1 MYHLSRHKENRGD
14 KTMPAKKTVK
24 IFDLQG
30 KARGKATLPHV
41 FATPLRPDV
50 IKRAVLAIQSRRL
63 QPQGR
68 DPMAGK
74 KTSAESRGTGL
85 GIARVPRVKGGGGR
99 AALAPST
106 VGGRQPHP
114 PRSEKKIVKCI
125 PKKEARLALLSAI
138 AATASGDIIASRGH
152 RIEDI
157 PEIPLVVTDSIE
169 KLTKT
174 SEVENTL
181 TNLGFLSD
189 LYRVKASRKIRAG
202 KGKRRGRKMKQ
213 AIGPL
218 IVVAENKGIFNAAS
232 NLPGVDVAMVNN
244 LNAEM
249 LAPGTHPGR
258 LTLWTNGAI
267 EQLDKLYGGGKGA

>member
-1 MYHLSRHKENRGD
+1 
-14 KTMPAKKTVK
+14 MPTKKTAR

-30 KARGKATLPHV
+30 KPVGKTTLPAV
-41 FATPLRPDV
+41 FETPLRPDI
-50 IKRAVLAIQSRRL
+50 IKRAVLAIQSSRL

-85 GIARVPRVKGGGGR
+85 GIARLPRVKGGGGR

-114 PRSEKKIVKCI
+114 PRSEKKIVKRI

-138 AATASGDIIASRGH
+138 AATASKENVASRGH
-152 RIEDI
+152 AIEDV
-157 PEIPLVVTDSIE
+157 PQLPLIVTGSIE
-169 KLTKT
+169 ELTKT
-174 SEVENTL
+174 TEVEEVL
-181 TNLGFLSD
+181 THLGVISD
-189 LYRVKASRKIRAG
+189 IYRVKASRKIRAG

-218 IVVAENKGIFNAAS
+218 IVVAENRGIFNAAS
-232 NLPGVDVAMVNN
+232 NLPGVDVATVND

-267 EQLDKLYGGGKGA
+267 EQLEKLGGGKAA

>member
-1 MYHLSRHKENRGD
+1 
-14 KTMPAKKTVK
+14 MPAKKTAK

-30 KARGKATLPHV
+30 KSIGKAALPAV

-50 IKRAVLAIQSRRL
+50 IKRAVLAIQSSRR
-63 QPQGR
+63 QAQGR

-74 KTSAESRGTGL
+74 RTSAESRGTGL

-99 AALAPST
+99 AAFAPST

-114 PRSEKKIVKCI
+114 PRSEKKIVKRL

-138 AATASGDIIASRGH
+138 AATASKDVIASRGH
-152 RIEDI
+152 RIEDV
-157 PEIPLVVTDSIE
+157 PDFPLIVTDSIE
-169 KLTKT
+169 ELTKT
-174 SEVENTL
+174 SEVEAAL
-181 TNLGFLSD
+181 TNLGVLSD
-189 LYRVKASRKIRAG
+189 LYRVKTSRKIRAG
-202 KGKRRGRKMKQ
+202 KGKRRGRKTKQ
-213 AIGPL
+213 ATGPL
-218 IVVAENKGIFNAAS
+218 IVVVEKSALFDAAS
-232 NLPGVDVAMVNN
+232 NIPGVTLAKVKD

-267 EQLDKLYGGGKGA
+267 EQLGSLYGGGAEA